1 MALMNSYKS
10 LYSKWVFELRYVLC
24 FALFN
29 QEMKELLFK
38 KNIYYGIEVCLFSFG
53 VWNLLG
59 V

>member
-53 VWNLLG
+53 V
-59 V
+59 